1 MATIGIEIVDAA
13 VTVVRDGVRLASSP
27 GIALLDA
34 AGVVVGEAA
43 AATARLQ
50 PVLASD
56 RFWSDLAQDSL
67 AGPSDRARSHADLA
81 HAHLTQLWSATA
93 HEGDTAVFAVP
104 GSMRLHQVGL
114 LLGVTRATGIPVVG
128 VVDSAVAACAGLV
141 ARASVLHL
149 DVQLHQTV
157 LTELQGATMMRRRRV
172 EIAPRAG
179 LKAMFSAWAQLV
191 SEAMVRRTRFDPLH
205 QAASE
210 QQLYQRLP
218 GWIGELSGRDSLDVA
233 IETEAGSFGATL
245 RREQFTLA
253 AEAWY
258 AQVSE
263 LLRGAHRADESTT
276 LVLSARAAMLPA
288 LGERLASL
296 SGIEL
301 QSLPDTAAAASAA
314 ARADEI
320 GPGDP
325 PTLVTALARSHPLAG
340 GDRRREGAAS
350 ATHIIHEG
358 RAYAID
364 DQPLVIG
371 LGPGDG
377 RRIALGGA
385 GEGISHAHCTLM
397 QRKGRALIRDHSRHG
412 TFLNGERVDGEI
424 GLGPGDRLRVGTPGV
439 VFELVAV
446 G

>member
-1 MATIGIEIVDAA
+1 
-13 VTVVRDGVRLASSP
+13 
-27 GIALLDA
+27 
-34 AGVVVGEAA
+34 
-43 AATARLQ
+43 
-50 PVLASD
+50 
-56 RFWSDLAQDSL
+56 
-67 AGPSDRARSHADLA
+67 
-81 HAHLTQLWSATA
+81 
-93 HEGDTAVFAVP
+93 
-104 GSMRLHQVGL
+104 
-114 LLGVTRATGIPVVG
+114 
-128 VVDSAVAACAGLV
+128 
-141 ARASVLHL
+141 
-149 DVQLHQTV
+149 V
-157 LTELQGATMMRRRRV
+157 LTELQGTTMMRRRRV

-179 LKAMFSAWAQLV
+179 LKVMFSAWAQLV

-276 LVLSARAAMLPA
+276 LVLSARAAMPPA

-301 QSLPDTAAAASAA
+301 QTLPDTAAAASAA

-385 GEGISHAHCTLM
+385 GEGISRAHCTLM
-397 QRKGRALIRDHSRHG
+397 RRTDRALIRDHSRHG
-412 TFLNGERVDGEI
+412 TFLNGERVDGES

-446 G
+446 D

>member
-1 MATIGIEIVDAA
+1 MSAIGIEIVDAA
-13 VTVVRDGVRLASSP
+13 VTVVRDGTRLASSP
-27 GIALLDA
+27 GIALVDP

-43 AATARLQ
+43 AAAARLQ

-56 RFWSDLAQDSL
+56 RFWSDLALDSL
-67 AGPSDRARSHADLA
+67 AGPADRAQSHADLG
-81 HAHLTQLWSATA
+81 HAHLAQLWRATA
-93 HEGDTAVFAVP
+93 RAGDTAVLAVP
-104 GSMRLHQVGL
+104 GSMRAHQVGL
-114 LLGVTRATGIPVVG
+114 LLGIARAAGIPVAG
-128 VVDSAVAACAGLV
+128 VVDSAVAACAGLA

-157 LTELQGATMMRRRRV
+157 LTELQGATVLRRRRV

-218 GWIGELSGRDSLDVA
+218 AWLGELTVRDSLDVA
-233 IETEAGSFGATL
+233 IESEAGSFAATL

-258 AQVSE
+258 AQVAD
-263 LLRGAHRADESTT
+263 LVQGGRRADESAT
-276 LVLSARAAMLPA
+276 LVLSARAAMLPELA
-288 LGERLASL
+288 GRLESL
-296 SGIEL
+296 PGLDS
-301 QSLPDTAAAASAA
+301 QSVPDTAAAEAAA

-325 PTLVTALARSHPLAG
+325 PALVTALARSHPVAAG
-340 GDRRREGAAS
+340 ERRRQAGPT
-350 ATHIIHEG
+350 ATHIVHEG
-358 RAYAID
+358 RAHAID
-364 DQPLVIG
+364 DQPIAIG
-371 LGPGDG
+371 FGPGAG
-377 RRIALGGA
+377 RRIALAGA
-385 GEGISHAHCTLM
+385 GEGISRAHCTLT
-397 QRKGRALIRDHSRHG
+397 RRAGRAVVLDHSRYG
-412 TFLNGERVDGEI
+412 TFVNGDRVDGEA
-424 GLGPGDRLRVGTPGV
+424 GLGPGDRLRIGTPGV

-446 G
+446 S